1 MAKANINSELQLI
14 PNDDK
19 GRKFFTTSTIENQ
32 RYLKHTRIYEQISE
46 EVYNEIK
53 LDDVKDSQGDP
64 RVSYKEASNG
74 TRTYIRLIKD
84 GLNYSPY
91 ADENLQKI
99 LEKTGNN
106 SFTTQL
112 DLSAQDAILSYAKTN
127 LFPAEAQEGSF
138 WGQQQTSLK
147 NLAAQVSDFI
157 GNVASSLN
165 DVQITFEGNR
175 RKEYENLYYPETIT
189 TSKQD
194 RIRFSMRYISGSRN
208 VNFDPTTGI
217 PLGLGQ
223 RNTVPITNGSVTLPI
238 PGGISDSNSVKFDND
253 SLDMLGALG
262 FGAIL
267 NPAAAA
273 AGGTKLLSEAL
284 NSSPDKLR
292 EALGGET
299 GSNLLS
305 ALRIRLAEIGMSRT
319 GMFSRI
325 GGGILNPNLELL
337 FQAPEMRSFKF
348 SFTMSARSRTEATQI
363 KKIIRFFKQ
372 GMSVKRSTDNI
383 FIVSPNTFTINYKLG
398 DTTNDHPSIGRIKEC
413 ALTNLDTT
421 YGNGSTYMT
430 FDDPDRTLTTYK
442 IDMTFK
448 ELDPITEDD
457 YLGEPNTSAGP
468 LADADEAFIGDNGVP
483 LDHIGY

>member
-1 MAKANINSELQLI
+1 MAKTNINSEVQLI
-14 PNDDK
+14 PNSDSK
-19 GRKFFTTSTIENQ
+19 RRFFTTSTVEDLNMENGNKV
-32 RYLKHTRIYEQISE
+32 KHTRIYEEIDE
-46 EVYNEIK
+46 KTYNDIK
-53 LDDVKDSQGDP
+53 LDDVLDSQGDN
-64 RVSYKEASNG
+64 RVFYTEASNG
-74 TRTYIRLIKD
+74 TKTYIRLIKD
-84 GLNYSPY
+84 GENYSPY
-91 ADENLQKI
+91 ADENLQKE
-99 LEKTGNN
+99 LAKTGKS
-106 SFTTQL
+106 SFFEQLETGQDDALKKAAGITDPDDTTFLEQL
-112 DLSAQDAILSYAKTN
+112 PGFKGAVDAANQFLDGLNFSSGDVPLSFQ
-127 LFPAEAQEGSF
+127 GRR
-138 WGQQQTSLK
+138 QT
-147 NLAAQVSDFI
+147 D
-157 GNVASSLN
+157 
-165 DVQITFEGNR
+165 
-175 RKEYENLYYPETIT
+175 YENLFYPETIAK
-189 TSKQD
+189 SKQD

-223 RNTVPITNGSVTLPI
+223 RNTTGINGSVTLPI

-253 SLDMLGALG
+253 SLDMLGAIG

-267 NPAAAA
+267 NPVAAA

-284 NSSPDKLR
+284 NSSPEKLR

-305 ALRIRLAEIGMSRT
+305 ALRIRLAEIGMNRT

-372 GMSVKRSTDNI
+372 GMSVKRSTNNI
-383 FIVSPNTFTINYKLG
+383 FIVSPNTFKINYILG
-398 DTTNDHPSIGRIKEC
+398 NTGDNHPSIGRIKEC
-413 ALTNLDTT
+413 ALTDLNTT

-448 ELDPITEDD
+448 ELEPITEDD
-457 YLGEPNTSAGP
+457 YLSNTGP
-468 LADADEAFIGDNGVP
+468 LADPDEAFQVDTNNNAFPGE
-483 LDHIGY
+483 IGY

>member
-1 MAKANINSELQLI
+1 MAKANINSEIQLI

-19 GRKFFTTSTIENQ
+19 GRKFFTTSTVENKNKLQ
-32 RYLKHTRIYEQISE
+32 HVRIYEQIDE
-46 EVYNEIK
+46 QTFNDIK

-64 RVSYKEASNG
+64 RVSYTEASNG

-112 DLSAQDAILSYAKTN
+112 NLSAQDAIVSYAKTN
-127 LFPAEAQEGSF
+127 LFPAEAQEDSF
-138 WGQQQTSLK
+138 WGQQQTALK

-223 RNTVPITNGSVTLPI
+223 RNTTGINGSVTLPI

-253 SLDMLGALG
+253 SLDMLGAIG

-267 NPAAAA
+267 NPVAAA

-284 NSSPDKLR
+284 NSSPEKLR

-305 ALRIRLAEIGMSRT
+305 ALRIRLAEIGMNRT

-372 GMSVKRSTDNI
+372 GMSVKRSTDKI
-383 FIVSPNTFTINYKLG
+383 FIVSPNTFTINYILG
-398 DTTNDHPSIGRIKEC
+398 NTGNNHPSIGKIKEC
-413 ALTNLDTT
+413 ALTDLNTT

-430 FDDPDRTLTTYK
+430 FDDPERTLTTYK

-457 YLGEPNTSAGP
+457 YGNSDDLEGAENFMLLPTIEEELGIVP
-468 LADADEAFIGDNGVP
+468 DN
-483 LDHIGY
+483 HIGY